1 MYVCLCVCRLILSSH
16 IDVAR
21 IELRHFNVFTKLSMS
36 FISAQTRKGK
46 TSNDLYYDEI
56 FSIYFLDAFYFYTRS
71 CYISIIEHVF
81 GEVSSN

>member
-1 MYVCLCVCRLILSSH
+1 MSS
-16 IDVAR
+16 
-21 IELRHFNVFTKLSMS
+21 
-36 FISAQTRKGK
+36 ISAESRKGK

-81 GEVSSN
+81 GEASSD